1 MGGGAQEP
9 TGPSGGRVVGEAFTA
24 GSGICGDPSTRG
36 GGGTP
41 VYISAPQR
49 TSCVTLGEFF
59 SISVPVFL
67 HLENEDANS
76 TTSQGG
82 VRMDEAE
89 GSAPAE
95 CSTAHERGLFS

>member
-1 MGGGAQEP
+1 MEKLSQQ
-9 TGPSGGRVVGEAFTA
+9 VVVYVVTQAHA
-24 GSGICGDPSTRG
+24 G

>member
-1 MGGGAQEP
+1 MEKLSQQ
-9 TGPSGGRVVGEAFTA
+9 VVVYVVTQAHV
-24 GSGICGDPSTRG
+24 